1 MILEKIREN
10 YDIPFNCNFYKG
22 LRISYKKENKY
33 FYRKRVEIFIYKY
46 DNEDKYKIIAIGL
59 GNDVFQRDFIKSSEE
74 ARKEITLVISTGYTN
89 EKVKEK
95 IKEFLDSFYKDDKE
109 SNKKEILEDMAVEYS
124 SGVVF
129 CKDIRN
135 LSEFENMMKRKLG
148 RKIRL
153 HDIFKIKEKD
163 TEVTFLPVDEAG
175 YNYSF
180 THYDD
185 SIFYLIIKKNG
196 EYLFR
201 PFCYFT
207 RYENRMGTR
216 TNPYI
221 VTNEK
226 SDIGSLEDLKELLRD
241 SLEDTNILINACVI
255 AVDSFFDGSTYRLY
269 KDEEF
274 LKKLKDYK
282 EMITWYGDNDFKAE
296 DELDLIFLT
305 HSKGDDE
312 DDE

>member
-1 MILEKIREN
+1 MTLEKIREK
-10 YDIPFNCNFYKG
+10 YDIPYNCNFLKG

-33 FYRKRVEIFIYKY
+33 FYRKRVEVFIYKY

-95 IKEFLDSFYKDDKE
+95 IKEFLDSFFKDDKE
-109 SNKKEILEDMAVEYS
+109 SNKKEILEDMAVEFTS
-124 SGVVF
+124 DTSF
-129 CKDIRN
+129 SKDIRN
-135 LSEFENMMKRKLG
+135 LSEFESMMKRKLG
-148 RKIRL
+148 RKIRIW
-153 HDIFKIKEKD
+153 DIFKIKEKD
-163 TEVTFLPVDEAG
+163 TEVIFLSVEKEENLYYCPDYE
-175 YNYSF
+175 
-180 THYDD
+180 D

-207 RYENRMGTR
+207 RYENKIGSKKK
-216 TNPYI
+216 PYI

-226 SDIGSLEDLKELLRD
+226 SDIGSVEDLKELLRET
-241 SLEDTNILINACVI
+241 LEDTNILLNACET
-255 AVDSFFDGSTYRLY
+255 AVDSFFDASKYRLY
-269 KDEEF
+269 VDEDF
-274 LKKLKDYK
+274 LNKLKDYK